1 MFRKLYLSPLWL
13 LISYFLRLLAF
24 FQKPFMVYGYFN
36 RVTKVYH
43 KHTRIGSN
51 VKLTDSS
58 KIDIDDHVWIGH
70 FCLLDGIGGIKIG
83 KGVNIAS
90 HTVIYTHSSQ
100 NAIRFLGAKFIE
112 VPANKRPC
120 YLIEKVVIG
129 DYTFLGTG
137 CILLPG
143 TELGKGC
150 VVGAGS
156 VVKGKFPDYS
166 VLVGNPAKVIGDTRT
181 VDQELVKSGLPT
193 NNYYDP
199 SALNTVN
206 NS

>member
-1 MFRKLYLSPLWL
+1 MFRKLYLSHLWL
-13 LISYFLRLLAF
+13 LISYVLRFLAF
-24 FQKPFMVYGYFN
+24 FQKPFMVYGCYN

-51 VKLTDSS
+51 VKMTDAS

-90 HTVIYTHSSQ
+90 HTVIYSHSSQ
-100 NAIRFLGAKFIE
+100 NAIRFLGDKFIE
-112 VPANKRPC
+112 VPAHERPG
-120 YLIEKVVIG
+120 YIIEKIVVG
-129 DYTFLGTG
+129 EYTFIGAG

-143 TELGKGC
+143 TEIGKGC

-156 VVKGKFPDYS
+156 LVKGKIPDYS
-166 VLVGNPAKVIGDTRT
+166 MLVGNPAKVIGDTRT
-181 VDQELVKSGLPT
+181 VDQDLVNAGLPT
-193 NNYYDP
+193 NNYYDL
-199 SALNTVN
+199 SVLNSSN
-206 NS
+206 KS